1 VELSIE
7 ETVARNKARFAEEL
21 ARYGACK
28 KCNGPL
34 EEKSPDDPDV
44 CLDYSRIEAGWDL
57 EDL

>member
-7 ETVARNKARFAEEL
+7 EMVARNKAEFAADL

-28 KCNGPL
+28 KCKCPL
-34 EEKSPDDPDV
+34 EERSPDDPDV
-44 CLDYSRIEAGWDL
+44 CLDCSRIEAGWEL